1 MLPVT
6 AKKWPA
12 VHSNLT
18 DLVPPELIMG
28 NFITKFSVH
37 HFQSLARRWGNVA
50 ELRAIND
57 VI

>member
-6 AKKWPA
+6 AKKWPM

-18 DLVPPELIMG
+18 DLVPPDLIMG
-28 NFITKFSVH
+28 NFITMCSVLN
-37 HFQSLARRWGNVA
+37 FQSLARRWGNVA